1 MTNEKH
7 VVLTAQFGKYYAYSE
22 TSIILAIVEMFIKDM
37 LPLTVV
43 KMSNL
48 K

>member
-22 TSIILAIVEMFIKDM
+22 TSILAIVEMFIKDM

-43 KMSNL
+43 KMPNL